1 MDRYHSIHHVF
12 ERRLT
17 YMLLVTLLL
26 SHIIVSMMSIAH
38 LMRNSIVSLLQSNP
52 DSTLLSLFC
61 LILMASYSASLVA
74 ILG

>member
-1 MDRYHSIHHVF
+1 
-12 ERRLT
+12 
-17 YMLLVTLLL
+17 MLLVTLLL

-74 ILG
+74 ILS